1 MYSCSDT
8 NVRNNF
14 VTEKMLKHGV
24 HSQKKGKGE
33 YTFSHFFKG
42 PIIHLSAIFGS
53 QPHQHFE
60 DIAKNGQKDFEDFAE
75 HLSVR

>member
-1 MYSCSDT
+1 MFRHKCT
-8 NVRNNF
+8 QLFRNGKNVKQGIR
-14 VTEKMLKHGV
+14 
-24 HSQKKGKGE
+24 SQKKGKGE
-33 YTFSHFFKG
+33 YTFSLFFKG

-75 HLSVR
+75 PLSVR